1 MKIRKRFE
9 WTRFGLETIKTA
21 TELLSE
27 MNTVVTEE
35 DQVKF
40 VDKDD
45 PMWEQLKDMTSW
57 EQEPITDYS
66 ITEQGRFGVGAR
78 YFGRVA

>member
-66 ITEQGRFGVGAR
+66 ITDKDGLEWEL
-78 YFGRVA
+78 GRVSQ